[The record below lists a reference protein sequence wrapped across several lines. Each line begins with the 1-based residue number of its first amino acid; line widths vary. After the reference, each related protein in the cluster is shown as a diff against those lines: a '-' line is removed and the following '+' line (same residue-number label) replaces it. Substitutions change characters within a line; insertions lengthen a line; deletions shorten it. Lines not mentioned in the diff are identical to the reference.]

1 MKRNKERSVD
11 NNLGKGDYN
20 RRDFKKAFDDLR
32 SEASSVE
39 EPDLDEINTEI
50 AKTRREYS
58 F

>member
-1 MKRNKERSVD
+1 MKRNKERSVY

-20 RRDFKKAFDDLR
+20 RRDFKQAFDDLR

-50 AKTRREYS
+50 AKTRKKQ
-58 F
+58 